1 MTIIEP
7 NVESI
12 EQGENIVSHVA
23 RCARVCYKRETGN
36 DEKLV
41 ENLYKNHH
49 WSMFRHETHYCVIPT
64 DEEIAIWLSSLHQA
78 GKVMNQK
85 LVGIDIDLLANY
97 YSKSFIVVFNG
108 NWKLDNINFA
118 NQLSNYEVSAD
129 EFANYSERAREMMRY
144 TFKITTQISTSR
156 ELNRVSP
163 NNIAE
168 QSTRYVYEDG
178 TICRP
183 HWLDNT
189 YFIGETFNGVIEVWK
204 NEDEDVDIKNKI
216 LVYAR
221 ACRDSFNNYKYLINT
236 GVPRQDARG
245 VLPLDTATEVVYT
258 YSWSEWKHIIELRAD
273 KRAHPNAQII
283 ANMIKEQLN
292 ILGYDI

>member
-1 MTIIEP
+1 MQIINPKIEL
-7 NVESI
+7 I
-12 EQGENIVSHVA
+12 EQSENIVSHVA
-23 RCARVCYKRETGN
+23 RCARVCYKKETGN

-64 DEEIAIWLSSLHQA
+64 DEDVAVWLGSLYQVS
-78 GKVMNQK
+78 KVMNQK

-97 YSKSFIVVFNG
+97 YPKSFIVVFNG

-118 NQLSNYEVSAD
+118 NQLSNYEISAN
-129 EFANYSERAREMMRY
+129 EFANYSERAFEMIRY

-183 HWLDNT
+183 HWMTDEEVEIVNTDSVKMFYKCNERLNT
-189 YFIGETFNGVIEVWK
+189 YIYNCSYAFRGYKLLI
-204 NEDEDVDIKNKI
+204 DE
-216 LVYAR
+216 YEM
-221 ACRDSFNNYKYLINT
+221 
-236 GVPRQDARG
+236 PRQDARG
-245 VLPLDTATEVVYT
+245 VLPLDTATEVVYS
-258 YSWSEWKHIIELRAD
+258 YSVDEWKRIIELRTD

-283 ANMIKEQLN
+283 ANMIKEELN
-292 ILGYDI
+292 KLSYNV